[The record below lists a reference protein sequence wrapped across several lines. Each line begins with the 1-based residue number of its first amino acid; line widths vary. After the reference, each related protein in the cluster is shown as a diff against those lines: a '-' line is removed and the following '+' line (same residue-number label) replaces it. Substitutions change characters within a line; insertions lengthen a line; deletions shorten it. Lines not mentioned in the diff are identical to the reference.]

1 MIVAANY
8 ANTPYK
14 KTQEYCTRS
23 AYSHGID
30 KVFEYGPEDID
41 SVFWNCNRKILE
53 QKRGGGYWLWKPYII
68 DKTLKEIDYGDYLFY
83 IDSGSYFI
91 RNANSLVECME
102 KNADDIVTFAVP
114 FIERQWTKREIFKY
128 FDCESDE
135 SIVESCQ
142 RIATFIILKKTL
154 RTVKIIEQY
163 LAVAQKENLITDELD
178 KAIQYDDFIENR
190 HDQSLFSIIAKR
202 ENIPVYK
209 DPSEYG
215 VQPKLLSQ
223 SYKDALF
230 KDVQY
235 AKGSYKQIL
244 VLHRKKKVTL
254 YVRIMSFVRRKVN
267 WRIYRS
273 ILKVQ
278 SYMIKLLKGN

>member
-8 ANTPYK
+8 ANEPYK
-14 KTQEYCTRS
+14 KTQKYCTRS
-23 AYSHGID
+23 AYNHGID

-41 SVFWNCNRKILE
+41 STFWECNRKILE
-53 QKRGGGYWLWKPYII
+53 EKRGGGYWLWKPYII
-68 DKTLKEIDYGDYLFY
+68 SKALKEIDYGDYLFY

-91 RNANSLVECME
+91 KSVNDLVECME
-102 KNADDIVTFAVP
+102 KNADDIITFAVP

-128 FDCESDE
+128 FKCENDK
-135 SIVESCQ
+135 IILESCQ
-142 RIATFIILKKTL
+142 RIATFIVLKKTL

-163 LAVAQKENLITDELD
+163 LDVAQKENLITDKLD
-178 KAIQYDDFIENR
+178 KTIQYDDFIENR
-190 HDQSLFSIIAKR
+190 HDQSLFSIIAKL
-202 ENIPVYK
+202 EHIPVYK

-223 SYKDALF
+223 SYKGAVF

-235 AKGSYKQIL
+235 EKGGYKQIL

-254 YVRIMSFVRRKVN
+254 YVRIMAFIRRKVN
-267 WRIYRS
+267 WKIYRS
-273 ILKVQ
+273 ILKIQ
-278 SYMIKLLKGN
+278 NHMIKLLKGN